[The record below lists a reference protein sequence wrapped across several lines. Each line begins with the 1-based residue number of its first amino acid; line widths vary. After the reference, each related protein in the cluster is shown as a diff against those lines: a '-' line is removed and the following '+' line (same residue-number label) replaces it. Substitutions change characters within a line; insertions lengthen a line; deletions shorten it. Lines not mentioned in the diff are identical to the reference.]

1 MEILEFIEEKVVS
14 FILSIIEK
22 VMEAVILGIFG
33 LVDIINS
40 NDISTKYTLILV
52 VLFTSSVVVLINYIS
67 RNKNLFKIKKKH
79 NKKSGNSRK
88 RTLKGS
94 KTVHKSKQSIKNNP
108 KPQGVKK
115 NTTRKKAVR

>member
-52 VLFTSSVVVLINYIS
+52 VLFTSSVVVLINYI
-67 RNKNLFKIKKKH
+67 
-79 NKKSGNSRK
+79 
-88 RTLKGS
+88 
-94 KTVHKSKQSIKNNP
+94 
-108 KPQGVKK
+108 
-115 NTTRKKAVR
+115 